1 MGRRFPQGFAEGGM
15 GGVIGCDALNI
26 FYLYHKKQGRV
37 KAALR
42 RPLKLP
48 DMPDAPLR
56 RRIRKQGF
64 SVCFQRHALHL
75 HKMEAPRRFQTE
87 IQSGRAV
94 DILRANGGHIRQKS
108 AGCGPLCKDS
118 VGGLRVHIDQGLLFF
133 HSDQEDGT
141 ANNIKS
147 AKKMVDKGITEVWDA
162 LDVIIKDHPVMLNRA
177 PTLHRLGI
185 QAFEPVLVDGRA
197 LKLHPL
203 NCTAFN
209 ADFDGDQMAIHV
221 PLSAEAQAEARI
233 LMLSANNLLRPQ
245 DGGPV
250 TVPTQDMVLGSY
262 YLTMDR
268 MGKAEIGAQTIWCED
283 AGDTNLTAQ
292 SRGGAGRHPGQRESG
307 RQPGEHGESGQGG
320 QRPHHDSGAVPGR
333 AAGGRRVL

>member
-1 MGRRFPQGFAEGGM
+1 
-15 GGVIGCDALNI
+15 
-26 FYLYHKKQGRV
+26 
-37 KAALR
+37 
-42 RPLKLP
+42 
-48 DMPDAPLR
+48 
-56 RRIRKQGF
+56 
-64 SVCFQRHALHL
+64 
-75 HKMEAPRRFQTE
+75 
-87 IQSGRAV
+87 
-94 DILRANGGHIRQKS
+94 
-108 AGCGPLCKDS
+108 
-118 VGGLRVHIDQGLLFF
+118 
-133 HSDQEDGT
+133 
-141 ANNIKS
+141 
-147 AKKMVDKGITEVWDA
+147 
-162 LDVIIKDHPVMLNRA
+162 MLNRA

-185 QAFEPVLVDGRA
+185 QAFEPVLVEGRA

-268 MGKAEIGAQTIWCED
+268 MGKDEIGAQTVWCED

-292 SRGGAGRHPGQRESG
+292 SIVDADEFLAANAALEKGQKPATFKPVHMYASEDEALMAYNDRRHRSCIAPSWYAGRWRSTAKALHRVVDAAPPAGSSSTRTSLRIWASWTAATPSTCCDYEITFTCRQEAAGQDRGPHYQQARLHRGFRGAGRH
-307 RQPGEHGESGQGG
+307 QGH
-320 QRPHHDSGAVPGR
+320 RLP
-333 AAGGRRVL
+333 